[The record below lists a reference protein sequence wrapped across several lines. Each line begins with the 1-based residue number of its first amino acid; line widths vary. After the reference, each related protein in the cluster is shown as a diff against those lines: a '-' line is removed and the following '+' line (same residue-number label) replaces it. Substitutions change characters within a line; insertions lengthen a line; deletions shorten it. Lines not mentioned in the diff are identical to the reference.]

1 MSVEKELEYK
11 KVLEEAL
18 NKGYEILENNGTSE
32 KAVIEAI
39 NNWWGECIL
48 QCGYELTTL
57 ETYIIAIL
65 ALPIIVY
72 FLDKRF

>member
-1 MSVEKELEYK
+1 
-11 KVLEEAL
+11 
-18 NKGYEILENNGTSE
+18 
-32 KAVIEAI
+32 VIEAI

-65 ALPIIVY
+65 ALPIVVY